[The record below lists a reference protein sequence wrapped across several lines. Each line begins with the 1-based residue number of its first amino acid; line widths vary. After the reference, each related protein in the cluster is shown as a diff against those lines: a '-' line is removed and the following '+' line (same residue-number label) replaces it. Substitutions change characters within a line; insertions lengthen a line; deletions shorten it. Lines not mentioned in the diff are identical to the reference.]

1 MVSLGAT
8 YWRVHSM
15 FHNTS
20 ESWGFDVNTTGLWLF
35 HASTDLAAPHW
46 RHVYKVLRGHEN
58 TESIRNLHIGLC
70 LMPIS
75 LTRLL
80 FPTLCCGF
88 FGNIPSPSPPHQ
100 PSSSSSST
108 TTTTTTTPAATATA
122 TATVTVTVTATTQR
136 NTTQHNWRQFR
147 KIWDLQNMDLKCTQ
161 NETSVTSMCEQEAW
175 EDAKIMQNKAALLQE
190 R

>member
-20 ESWGFDVNTTGLWLF
+20 ESWDCDVNTTGSRRFMIIPCVHWPGGATLETCIQSFAGAWKYRIYQKFAYWTLFDAHLIYSLVIAHLVLWVF
-35 HASTDLAAPHW
+35 RQHPVA
-46 RHVYKVLRGHEN
+46 
-58 TESIRNLHIGLC
+58 
-70 LMPIS
+70 
-75 LTRLL
+75 
-80 FPTLCCGF
+80 F
-88 FGNIPSPSPPHQ
+88 
-100 PSSSSSST
+100 SSSS
-108 TTTTTTTPAATATA
+108 
-122 TATVTVTVTATTQR
+122 VTATTQR

-161 NETSVTSMCEQEAW
+161 NETSMCEQEAW
-175 EDAKIMQNKAALLQE
+175 EDAKIMQNKAAPLQE